1 MEMRVWDALP
11 SKEALE
17 RTLAA
22 LKANGIDAS
31 LAETAEEAKKVVLSL
46 LPEGAEVFTMT
57 SITLDQIG
65 LSSHVNESGK
75 YDAVRPALFKMDQK
89 TQGRQMRKLGA
100 APDFTVGSAHAVT
113 ETGTVMVA
121 SMTGSQLPAYASAAR
136 NGDLGGGRTEDRQER
151 GRRDAQDQRVPDPER
166 KRKGAEGVRPARRPS
181 CRLPTRSFSS
191 QRKCSPAAQSWCSST
206 RSSVTDARGGPR

>member
-89 TQGRQMRKLGA
+89 TQGREMRKLGA
-100 APDFTVGSAHAVT
+100 APDFTIGSAHAVT

-121 SMTGSQLPAYASAAR
+121 SMTGSQLPAYASAAGTVIWVVGAQKIVKNVEEGMR
-136 NGDLGGGRTEDRQER
+136 RINEYLIPKESERARKAYGLPETFMSSPNKILLFTKEVQPGRAKLVLVNQVLGH
-151 GRRDAQDQRVPDPER
+151 
-166 KRKGAEGVRPARRPS
+166 
-181 CRLPTRSFSS
+181 
-191 QRKCSPAAQSWCSST
+191 
-206 RSSVTDARGGPR
+206 

>member
-1 MEMRVWDALP
+1 MRVWDALP

-31 LAETAEEAKKVVLSL
+31 FAETAEEAKKVVLSL

-100 APDFTVGSAHAVT
+100 APDFTIGSAHAVT

-121 SMTGSQLPAYASAAR
+121 SMTGSQLPAYASAAGTVIWVVGTQKIVKNVEEGMR
-136 NGDLGGGRTEDRQER
+136 RINEYLIPKESERARKAYGLPETFMSSPNKILLFTREVQPGRAKLVLVNQVLGH
-151 GRRDAQDQRVPDPER
+151 
-166 KRKGAEGVRPARRPS
+166 
-181 CRLPTRSFSS
+181 
-191 QRKCSPAAQSWCSST
+191 
-206 RSSVTDARGGPR
+206 